1 MLGDAKVS
9 SNSAVKE
16 GPDAQTTGPSYAVLQ
31 VRFEFKRRNGYQ
43 IREIFVPAILYLILA
58 FCGFW
63 IDRNVAPARVAI
75 SVIPVLITRTLL
87 SSVYAASSRL
97 PYVTFMTRYLNILS
111 YMNIGAVC
119 QYAMVQWCL
128 QNEKKAL
135 LRLKARA
142 GVVNQQVAAMAWRWR
157 RSHRGASLATRS
169 NFLRRA

>member
-1 MLGDAKVS
+1 M
-9 SNSAVKE
+9 
-16 GPDAQTTGPSYAVLQ
+16 
-31 VRFEFKRRNGYQ
+31 
-43 IREIFVPAILYLILA
+43 
-58 FCGFW
+58 
-63 IDRNVAPARVAI
+63 APARVAI

-87 SSVYAASSRL
+87 SSVYATTSLL

-142 GVVNQQVAAMAWRWR
+142 GVVNQQLAAMAGGGVEVTETR
-157 RSHRGASLATRS
+157 RSQLRS
-169 NFLRRA
+169 NFRAGLEGDARRHR

>member
-1 MLGDAKVS
+1 MAWS
-9 SNSAVKE
+9 STN
-16 GPDAQTTGPSYAVLQ
+16 TLTHW
-31 VRFEFKRRNGYQ
+31 
-43 IREIFVPAILYLILA
+43 LISPQA
-58 FCGFW
+58 YCGFW
-63 IDRNVAPARVAI
+63 IDRGVAPARVAI

-87 SSVYAASSRL
+87 SSVYATTSLL

-128 QNEKKAL
+128 QEEKKAL

-157 RSHRGASLATRS
+157 RSHRDASLATQIQ
-169 NFLRRA
+169 FPRRA